1 VCQDEVQATNFG
13 TSEDRIKAQGRYYC
27 KICTILKVDTL
38 YYRTLKYE
46 HCNNFKF
53 YKSSFCQSLK
63 TIEYLYYKAND
74 RAASTVI
81 LMTLIFILQLNCYG
95 KSERRMFKLNN

>member
-27 KICTILKVDTL
+27 KICTIFKVDTL